1 MLDARGRLL
10 IAALGFAGLSM
21 PSYDRALWA
30 LRMWLDSWPG
40 VAEVTRIFSA
50 MPGLQ
55 LVFLALAF
63 VTWLAGA
70 NLVVAYHYKRVG
82 KSAWSG
88 FKPFASPPFRH
99 FNAKEWLNLAGFA
112 ALALTFAG
120 FAYLRNPR

>member
-1 MLDARGRLL
+1 M
-10 IAALGFAGLSM
+10 SEM
-21 PSYDRALWA
+21 PSAA
-30 LRMWLDSWPG
+30 FS
-40 VAEVTRIFSA
+40 EVTRIFSA

-99 FNAKEWLNLAGFA
+99 FNAKEWRSAWRD
-112 ALALTFAG
+112 
-120 FAYLRNPR
+120 LRPWL

>member
-70 NLVVAYHYKRVG
+70 NLVTSFGWTIYL
-82 KSAWSG
+82 
-88 FKPFASPPFRH
+88 SPTAGSHRIS
-99 FNAKEWLNLAGFA
+99 LMVNLSTAGT
-112 ALALTFAG
+112 LTLSTG
-120 FAYLRNPR
+120 VPVRIELVEERC